1 MIDYNEI
8 RMHMDKVHTLSVQY
22 IQEKM
27 KAHGPYVLPECIFD
41 GFKSE
46 LYDVDITTRHE
57 NVWAT
62 IRGITFVSSDKHP
75 HFTLHV
81 VCNEEFNDESYD
93 DVTVYSDVNSLHAI
107 SHFINWWEEQKMDT
121 ALELLKHIMTEYKE
135 TDDEDEQAID
145 TLQESVYGWF
155 QEHGADADFEPDLDY
170 MCDLIDE

>member
-8 RMHMDKVHTLSVQY
+8 RMHMDKVHASSVQY

-27 KAHGPYVLPECIFD
+27 AAHGPYVLPECIFG
-41 GFKSE
+41 GFQHE

-75 HFTLHV
+75 HFTLHAV
-81 VCNEEFNDESYD
+81 GNEEFNNESYNN
-93 DVTVYSDVNSLHAI
+93 VTVYSDVSSLHAI

-121 ALELLKHIMTEYKE
+121 ALELLKHIMKEYKE

-145 TLQESVYGWF
+145 ILQESVYGWF
-155 QEHGADADFEPDLDY
+155 QEHGADDYFEPDLDY